1 MYKPLLLALTLL
13 STAPLAHAQVRLS
26 VGPQVGYTLS
36 SANYK
41 LSNIDFDNRYRSGF
55 SGGLTAELGV
65 GHLLVRPAVLYAQK
79 GYSQAYSNNGSF
91 GVNFTITSRTRI
103 DYLAVPLNIGYAQR
117 TDGQGFQVFAGAYLG
132 FVLGGHYNTETQRS
146 SVSAPGTIT
155 ETSTGPIVRDGDVT
169 NGNGRVVRS
178 TDVGVQGGI
187 GYRYQNLL
195 AQAEYSMGLKNIEPN
210 SVNVVSSA
218 SYHNRV
224 FQLSLAYLFGPKL

>member
-132 FVLGGHYNTETQRS
+132 FVLGGHF
-146 SVSAPGTIT
+146 IT
-155 ETSTGPIVRDGDVT
+155 PKH
-169 NGNGRVVRS
+169 NAVRS
-178 TDVGVQGGI
+178 VHLA
-187 GYRYQNLL
+187 LL
-195 AQAEYSMGLKNIEPN
+195 
-210 SVNVVSSA
+210 
-218 SYHNRV
+218 
-224 FQLSLAYLFGPKL
+224 PKLLLDPSSGMAMLPTATAVSFALQTLACKAALAIAIRTCWRRQNTAWGSKT